1 MLHAHVTAPKLVLA
15 WLALLFFTFV
25 SFGISRLGLG
35 GWEVGIA
42 LGISVVKSLIVLFV
56 FMHLVEQ
63 RFANR
68 LIVILTFVFIVLA
81 VALTT
86 SDPMTRRTFPPRPD
100 PAAHPYP

>member
-1 MLHAHVTAPKLVLA
+1 MISAHVTTPKLIGS
-15 WLALLFFTFV
+15 WIALLVLTFL

-35 GWEVGIA
+35 EAELVIA
-42 LGISVVKSLIVLFV
+42 LAISVAKTFVVLFI

-68 LIVILTFVFIVLA
+68 LIVILTFLFIALL
-81 VALTT
+81 VALTAA
-86 SDPMTRRTFPPRPD
+86 DPLTRKTFPPRPD